1 MCRFREPAQRMCRK
15 RIYFIATFATSV
27 TALFFVVAMA
37 ETFAV
42 ETGLRIGEIETKISP
57 GASVGGGI
65 IAAQHSGSGAGSQH
79 GSGSGAAS
87 QQTGSGSGS
96 QQTGSGSQ
104 QTGSS
109 TTQHGSGSG
118 SQHTGSQQTGSGQHS
133 GSGAQHFLP
142 NSLANKPASACCVS
156 RLKPEIATTEASIK
170 FHDNLIE
177 GTPVPNGTSL
187 GADRIRTDFRILIP
201 ESE

>member
-1 MCRFREPAQRMCRK
+1 MYKQRN
-15 RIYFIATFATSV
+15 YFNEIFATRV
-27 TALFFVVAMA
+27 TAALSVDAM
-37 ETFAV
+37 V
-42 ETGLRIGEIETKISP
+42 ETLAVATGVRIGEMDTKTSP

-79 GSGSGAAS
+79 GSGSGAGS

-96 QQTGSGSQ
+96 QQTGSGAGSQ

-118 SQHTGSQQTGSGQHS
+118 SQQTGSRQHS

-142 NSLANKPASACCVS
+142 NSLANRPASACCVS
-156 RLKPEIATTEASIK
+156 RLKPEIATIKASIK

-177 GTPVPNGTSL
+177 GTPVPIGTSL
-187 GADRIRTDFRILIP
+187 GCGSNPYRLQILIP